1 MNLVSQTDG
10 DPLGGDLGPIA
21 DGHEAAVRRRLLGD
35 RADALDPL
43 AEASA

>member
-10 DPLGGDLGPIA
+10 DPL
-21 DGHEAAVRRRLLGD
+21 AVRRRLLGE

>member
-10 DPLGGDLGPIA
+10 DA
-21 DGHEAAVRRRLLGD
+21 VAVRRRLLGD

-43 AEASA
+43 AEASAA